1 MARRRRR
8 PPVWFSSIYLKTL
21 RGFRVP
27 ILGWGL
33 GLVVLM
39 AVVLAAIPTVL
50 GTPAARAAVVALG
63 PSFAWFAEPIK
74 IDTAGGYATWKYGL
88 TILVV
93 TIWPIL
99 AQSAMLRGEEDRGSM
114 DILLSLPRTRIR
126 VVLEKVAAMWTA
138 LLLMALLIGLLAF
151 AGGTKV
157 SAGISLGDAILFGI
171 NIALISGVFGAI
183 ALLVSQFTQERRTA
197 AGVTAGILLVFIV
210 LDMVHRVVANADWLS
225 RLSPVYYFNLSK
237 PLVAGYGANAGA
249 MVVLVAISIVLTGAA
264 VWLFPR
270 RDIGGVVAG
279 PRFLSLP
286 QRAARPA
293 RPVLRGDWSLRSVY
307 SRSLAMV
314 AAPTAWWTL
323 AIAGFA
329 GWMVVVDQ
337 QTAAKLKTIL
347 ESSPV
352 MRGFMNLGGGDAAI
366 NVAILSAIFI
376 FMPVLLMAFAVT
388 QANRWSADEDDG
400 RLEVLLSTPQPRLR
414 VILGRFAA
422 LSTATVVIS
431 LVTLVVTLVVAS
443 AIGLTLDSSHV
454 AAATLSMVP
463 LGLLVAAIGYLLSG
477 WLRAAGESGL
487 LSCRLVMWLLISF
500 MGPSL
505 NFPDAA
511 LRLSAF
517 YYYGTPLLNG
527 LPVFDSLV
535 VVAAGAVALALAS
548 LRFMRKDIGV

>member
-1 MARRRRR
+1 M
-8 PPVWFSSIYLKTL
+8 WFSSIYLKTL

-33 GLVVLM
+33 GLGVVM

-114 DILLSLPRTRIR
+114 DILLSLPRTRMR

-157 SAGISLGDAILFGI
+157 SAGISLGDAILFGV

-286 QRAARPA
+286 QRAARPP

-431 LVTLVVTLVVAS
+431 LVTLVVTLVVSS

-454 AAATLSMVP
+454 AAATLSMIP
-463 LGLLVAAIGYLLSG
+463 LGLLVAAIGYLFSG
-477 WLRAAGESGL
+477 WLRAAVETGL
-487 LSCRLVMWLLISF
+487 LSFLLVIWFFISF
-500 MGPSL
+500 IGPSL

-535 VVAAGAVALALAS
+535 VVAVGAVALALAS